1 MAVISGAPTI
11 SAKLKFPAN
20 ADFAF
25 TGTVETQTKSRRESM
40 VKLVLVDLLIIA
52 LLLIFLVNCRNSGLV
67 LANLPF

>member
-1 MAVISGAPTI
+1 
-11 SAKLKFPAN
+11 
-20 ADFAF
+20 
-25 TGTVETQTKSRRESM
+25 M